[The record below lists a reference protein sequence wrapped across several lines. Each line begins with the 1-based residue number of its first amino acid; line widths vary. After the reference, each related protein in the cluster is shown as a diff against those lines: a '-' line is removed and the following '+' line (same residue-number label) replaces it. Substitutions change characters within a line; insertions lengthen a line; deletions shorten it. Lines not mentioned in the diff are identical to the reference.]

1 MEEIKLQIIG
11 WKKYQP
17 QSDRFRHKHWFR
29 VNMDCGVSHGLF
41 GLSAEQ
47 KWFWIQLLSE
57 CCRKDSDTISIK
69 IDRFAR
75 LCDIDKKSILSAIN
89 TLEENGTV
97 SLLTENCQSTVSS
110 LSPHNSTVHNS
121 TTQNIT
127 KQNNT
132 KQNTICVEP
141 KQVLVATPTVDKKD
155 LSFFIN
161 QKLLELY
168 PQEYLDREKVKMEL
182 WLVNNSHKK
191 PKSDRGMIRF
201 VTGWLSRGWDQY
213 RKGLQS
219 SVPKKKTFEELL
231 AEQEGEKNGS
241 RFLQTTD

>member
-1 MEEIKLQIIG
+1 MDEVKIQIVG

-17 QSDRFRHKHWFR
+17 QSDRSRHKHWFR

-75 LCDIDKKSILSAIN
+75 LCDIDKNSILSAIN

-97 SLLTENCQSTVSS
+97 SLLTENCQSTVSP
-110 LSPHNSTVHNS
+110 LRPHNN

-127 KQNNT
+127 IQNNT

-141 KQVLVATPTVDKKD
+141 KQVLVATHTVSKKD
-155 LSFFIN
+155 PFLFIN

-168 PQEYLDREKVKMEL
+168 PQEYIDREKVKMEM
-182 WLVNNSHKK
+182 WLATNGHKR
-191 PKSDRGMIRF
+191 PKSDRGMVRF
-201 VTGWLSRGWDQY
+201 VTSWLSRGWDQY
-213 RKGLQS
+213 RRGLQS
-219 SVPKKKTFEELL
+219 NAPKERSFAEVWAE
-231 AEQEGEKNGS
+231 EQEKQRQENGN
-241 RFLQTTD
+241 